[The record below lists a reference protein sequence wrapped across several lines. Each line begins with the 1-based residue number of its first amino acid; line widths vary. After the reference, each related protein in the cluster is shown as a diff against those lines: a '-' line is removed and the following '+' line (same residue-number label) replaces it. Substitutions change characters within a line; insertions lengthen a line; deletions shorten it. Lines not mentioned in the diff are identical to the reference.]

1 MNKHWLIC
9 LAALVGLSAC
19 QRSTQLAVRAVA
31 DSGDEEVG
39 RPQEIIRLLPYDRDV
54 LFAVMSAAATEA
66 EPEPPEYL
74 VALRDS
80 VSAARQ
86 LWTDSEVAWNDMRSE
101 MQTLSERMG
110 QMSRTSREYADAY
123 RRFDELD
130 RQVVR
135 LERAKD
141 NFFGAFT
148 GLQEAYRTSADS
160 FNAVL
165 EAWGDRAFE
174 NFGEVVDSIIE
185 IRGEELEDTT
195 DAAGWAYFSVPR
207 GTWWVYTRTKLVFE
221 ELYWNYAYASEGG
234 VDTLVLNAENAEFRP
249 VF

>member
-1 MNKHWLIC
+1 MC

-31 DSGDEEVG
+31 ESGDEEVA
-39 RPQEIIRLLPYDRDV
+39 RQQEIIRLLPFDRDS
-54 LFAVMSAAATEA
+54 LFTALAALATES

-86 LWTDSEVAWNDMRSE
+86 LWTDSEAAWNDMRSE
-101 MQTLSERMG
+101 MQTLSE
-110 QMSRTSREYADAY
+110 QMNEMNRASREYANAY

-130 RQVVR
+130 RQIGR

-141 NFFGAFT
+141 NFFDTFT
-148 GLQEAYRTSADS
+148 GLQDAYRTSADS

-174 NFGEVVDSIIE
+174 RYGEIVDSIIE
-185 IRGEELEDTT
+185 VRGEEMEDTT
-195 DAAGWAYFSVPR
+195 DAGGWAYFTVPR
-207 GTWWVYTRTKLVFE
+207 GTWWVYTRTTLVFE
-221 ELYWNYAYASEGG
+221 ELYWNYAYESEGG
-234 VDTLVLNAENAEFRP
+234 VDTLVLRASNAEVRP